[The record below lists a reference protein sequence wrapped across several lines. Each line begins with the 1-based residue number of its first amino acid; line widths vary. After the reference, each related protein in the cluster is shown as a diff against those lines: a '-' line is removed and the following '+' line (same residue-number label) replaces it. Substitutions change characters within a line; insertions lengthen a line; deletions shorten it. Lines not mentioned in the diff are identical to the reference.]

1 MIFSVKSERTGG
13 VAVIHCE
20 GRLVVS
26 EGVRLLQEEVE
37 KHSLETKKYLLDL
50 GAVSYVD
57 SGGLGA
63 MVRLLGTLRAHHGDL
78 KLCRVSAFMKNVLR
92 ATNLHGVFCCYE
104 TEAEGLAEFARRQ
117 GKAEERAWSSNTKV
131 LCVDPS
137 SDLLAYMT
145 EVLKGAGFEV
155 KTARYLSDATTLAG
169 VMKPR
174 MIVCGPGVQ
183 SSGPAFEKFRHVDA
197 NTKFLMLPGDFQSL
211 AACHAGQEL
220 VERVNE
226 LLRPHAE
233 LGPSADAQ

>member
-1 MIFSVKSERTGG
+1 MIFSVKSQRLGG
-13 VAVIHCE
+13 VAVIRCE

-37 KHSLETKKYLLDL
+37 KHTLETKKYLLDL

-78 KLCRVSAFMKNVLR
+78 KLCRVSPFVKNVLL
-92 ATNLHGVFCCYE
+92 ATNLHGVFCSYE
-104 TEAEGLAEFARRQ
+104 TEAEALAEFARRPEQ
-117 GKAEERAWSSNTKV
+117 VQDRAWSSNTKV

-145 EVLKGAGFEV
+145 EVLKGVGFEV
-155 KTARYLSDATTLAG
+155 KTTRYLTDAATLVG

-183 SSGPAFEKFRHVDA
+183 SSGAAFEKFRHVDSNA
-197 NTKFLMLPGDFQSL
+197 QFLLLPADFQSL
-211 AACHAGQEL
+211 AACHAGLYLIQ
-220 VERVNE
+220 RVNE
-226 LLRPHAE
+226 LLRPHAD
-233 LGPSADAQ
+233 LTPSADAQ